1 MHSAWMACQET
12 SYYLR
17 ENENPHS
24 KGQNNYI
31 ETLMTVGKK
40 INKVSKKFFCFVL
53 NPSFVG
59 SGSRR
64 GTICFNTLRSG
75 CGEGICY
82 V

>member
-1 MHSAWMACQET
+1 MHSAWMDCQET

-40 INKVSKKFFCFVL
+40 INKVSKKFFALC
-53 NPSFVG
+53 
-59 SGSRR
+59 
-64 GTICFNTLRSG
+64 
-75 CGEGICY
+75 
-82 V
+82 

>member
-1 MHSAWMACQET
+1 MHSAWMDCQET

-40 INKVSKKFFCFVL
+40 INKVSKKFFLHCARPKL
-53 NPSFVG
+53 
-59 SGSRR
+59 
-64 GTICFNTLRSG
+64 
-75 CGEGICY
+75 CGFWFK
-82 V
+82 